1 MLRAPKVL
9 REELKPY
16 LSIYTRIC
24 KESGREPIALD
35 TSNVEQLAESYKHTT
50 VSQKLDYLMR
60 LLAKRTEFAGQ
71 PVSFDS
77 QLDYPAVAAISEAE
91 AKFLLLSLAEFGF
104 LTGVIPADSMDG
116 PDIVVGR
123 LTITV
128 EGWRRLEAEGSG
140 ETSGRCF
147 VAMSFDPSLEDAYES
162 GIRRGISD
170 AGYEPVRIDKVHHNE
185 KICDK
190 ILAEVRQVQ
199 FLVADV
205 TLQRQGV
212 YFEAG
217 FAMALGRPVIWACRE
232 DDFKNTH
239 FVTRQYNHIVWKT
252 PEDLR
257 EQLKDRIIA
266 TIGRRLAS

>member
-1 MLRAPKVL
+1 MLDPGR
-9 REELKPY
+9 KPY

-24 KESGREPIALD
+24 KESGREPIVLD
-35 TSNVEQLAESYKHTT
+35 TSNAEELAESYKHTT
-50 VSQKLDYLMR
+50 VPRKLDYLMR

-71 PVSFDS
+71 PIPFDCEI
-77 QLDYPAVAAISEAE
+77 DYPAIAAKNEAE
-91 AKFLLLSLAEFGF
+91 AKFLLRSLAGFGY
-104 LTGVIPADSMDG
+104 LTGVTPDDLLDG
-116 PDIVVGR
+116 PDIIIDG
-123 LTITV
+123 LTLTV
-128 EGWRRLEAEGSG
+128 EGWRQLEVGDSA

-147 VAMSFDPSLEDAYES
+147 VAMSFDQSLEKAYEL
-162 GIRRGISD
+162 GIKRGVSD

-190 ILAEVRQVQ
+190 ILAEIRQVQ
-199 FLVADV
+199 FLVSDV
-205 TLQRQGV
+205 TLHRQGV

-232 DDFKNTH
+232 DDFKDVQ
-239 FVTRQYNHIVWKT
+239 FDTRQYNHIVWKT